1 MRISNF
7 FKKMFN
13 ESFNESFNENRK
25 LTGVIY
31 HYYKVVPNSIFNYS
45 ADDYEKVLL
54 KLKFNNQIN
63 DWNKYKIALEKYQ
76 KMYLANKHFQE
87 LIEQYLNY
95 LKDLPIEK
103 PKNILPRMNINKL
116 EFELNQYF
124 KSC

>member
-13 ESFNESFNENRK
+13 ESVNESFNENRK

-54 KLKFNNQIN
+54 KLKYNNQIN
-63 DWNKYKIALEKYQ
+63 DWNKYKLALEKYQ

-103 PKNILPRMNINKL
+103 PKNILPRMNINKI

>member
-63 DWNKYKIALEKYQ
+63 DWNKYKITLEKYQ